1 MKFRFEVGI
10 IFDLLPG
17 VASGLLLC
25 VRNEGALEVW
35 VEEVVK
41 VVRDDHRGEP
51 PALARWRR
59 GHAATGGWSVE
70 GLFRIR
76 EE

>member
-1 MKFRFEVGI
+1 M

-17 VASGLLLC
+17 VAGGLFLC

-41 VVRDDHRGEP
+41 VVRDDHEGEA
-51 PALARWRR
+51 PALVRCRS

-70 GLFRIR
+70 GIFRIR